1 MPIHSCITR
10 QAAQKETLWQ
20 CVLAD
25 TPNRSERWLM
35 HCVKVQVLRLSWKI
49 TRSSYGHST
58 MRTKEALP
66 TTVFTPRVL
75 CLHLTMKAAKWK
87 MRNKWRWK
95 IQRQRERCISSAM
108 KAIQI
113 LSMQSWIRNHP
124 YLSFPNSKTTSLRN
138 ALSRRYSFSLRYSL
152 QVYTL
157 THICLR
163 CVMMKKRSR
172 IL

>member
-10 QAAQKETLWQ
+10 QAARSETLWQ

-35 HCVKVQVLRLSWKI
+35 HCVKVQVLRQSWKI

-66 TTVFTPRVL
+66 TTVSMPRVL

-87 MRNKWRWK
+87 MRNKWRLK
-95 IQRQRERCISSAM
+95 IQRQRGKCISSAM
-108 KAIQI
+108 KVIQI
-113 LSMQSWIRNHP
+113 LSMLNWIRNLQ

-138 ALSRRYSFSLRYSL
+138 ALGRRYSFSLRYSL

-157 THICLR
+157 THICSKF
-163 CVMMKKRSR
+163 VTMKKRSR
-172 IL
+172 TS